1 VVAVRFG
8 QDPADS
14 KITVAMISDS
24 LDQVGLR
31 NQTLNQR
38 LAPTQSGTRAI
49 GYAKTCRFIS
59 TDQLDPAKPYDAAID
74 FIDGSQVG
82 DLIVISTENSNAS
95 AFWGELFSA
104 AAKGRGAVGIVTDGN
119 VRDVEKIRAVGFPAF
134 SRSHRPV
141 DFKGRMVLSESGGE
155 IELCGVKISQ
165 GDLVAAD
172 DDGIAVV
179 PISHH
184 DQVLVHARSRAKA
197 ESVVLTE
204 LLGGATL
211 REVWT
216 RHGIL

>member
-1 VVAVRFG
+1 MVAKRFG
-8 QDPADS
+8 ADPADS

-31 NQTLNQR
+31 NQTLNQ
-38 LAPTQSGTRAI
+38 LLQPAVPGSRAI
-49 GYAKTCRFIS
+49 GYAKTCRFET
-59 TDQLDPAKPYDAAID
+59 TDELDPAKPYDAAID
-74 FIDGSQVG
+74 FIDGSAPG
-82 DLIVISTENSNAS
+82 DLIVIATASSNAS

-104 AAKGRGAVGIVTDGN
+104 AAKGRGAVGVVTDGN
-119 VRDVEKIRAVGFPAF
+119 LRDLDKIRAVNFPAF
-134 SRSHRPV
+134 ARSNRPV
-141 DFKGRMVLSESGGE
+141 DFKGRMVLSEAGGE
-155 IELCGVKISQ
+155 IELAGVKISQ

-184 DQVLVHARSRAKA
+184 DQVLQHARARAKA
-197 ESVVLTE
+197 ESEVLSE

>member
-1 VVAVRFG
+1 MVAMRFG
-8 QDPADS
+8 KDPADS

-38 LAPTQSGTRAI
+38 LAPCEPGSRAI
-49 GYAKTCRFIS
+49 GYAKTCRFIP
-59 TDQLDPAKPYDAAID
+59 TDDIDPAKPYDAAID
-74 FIDGSQVG
+74 FIDGSQAG
-82 DLIVISTENSNAS
+82 DLIVISTDNSNAS

-104 AAKGRGAVGIVTDGN
+104 AAKGQGAVGVVTDGN
-119 VRDVEKIRAVGFPAF
+119 IRDIEKIRAVNFPAF

-141 DFKGRMVLSESGGE
+141 DFKGRMVLSESGGQVQ
-155 IELCGVKISQ
+155 LGGVKISQ

-184 DQVLVHARSRAKA
+184 DQVLELARARAKA
-197 ESVVLTE
+197 ESVVLSD